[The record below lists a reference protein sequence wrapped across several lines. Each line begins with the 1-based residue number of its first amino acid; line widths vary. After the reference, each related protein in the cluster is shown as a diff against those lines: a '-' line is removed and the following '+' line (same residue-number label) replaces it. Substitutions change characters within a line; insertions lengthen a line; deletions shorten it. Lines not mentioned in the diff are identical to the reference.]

1 MPKGRGR
8 RVGPAEA
15 RADDQLGTQVG
26 QLLMALLML
35 AVDER
40 EGRSQDRPKQ
50 IKSEVLLARSGL
62 SSGVIATLVN
72 KQPGAVRTTLS
83 RAKGNKAT

>member
-1 MPKGRGR
+1 MPIGGSR
-8 RVGPAEA
+8 RAGPEQTK
-15 RADDQLGTQVG
+15 ADDQVGAQIG
-26 QLLMALLML
+26 QLLMALLIL

-40 EGRSQDRPKQ
+40 EARSEDRPRQ

-62 SSGVIATLVN
+62 SSGVIATLMN